1 MLKWKQMT
9 ELASRGDETGPYL
22 CRLAEQVPLKLQVE
36 TPETTSQ
43 KAVPGRV
50 WTSLSFDLSY
60 C

>member
-1 MLKWKQMT
+1 MT